1 MWSGFELFGQQKAR
15 NGQNAF
21 FFFFPHETPAKIL
34 DKKSG
39 TEMDTEIQG
48 DFVRL

>member
-1 MWSGFELFGQQKAR
+1 MWSGFEQFGQQKAR

-21 FFFFPHETPAKIL
+21 FFFFFHETPGKIL
-34 DKKSG
+34 DKKSW
-39 TEMDTEIQG
+39 TEILG